1 MHIATHLSKQQQ
13 CSTKVIEAFDLL
25 TNVGAKNKRESES
38 MQREAAAIFQQLFV
52 FRSRRSNTQ
61 QRRSTRRRGGGG
73 FTVIDDDE
81 DKIRFAQE
89 ERLAFDLQR
98 DFPRLFPEQVR
109 RQPITRKL
117 APAVPRG
124 GGQIQHRVLV
134 PSVVLVESPPLPQE
148 EEEEEP
154 AQPEQVEEEEDT
166 TRIEAK
172 IKKQLQYA
180 ARQQREEKAA
190 AAALRTK
197 QQQQPVI
204 KRNVQPIQPPSPTI
218 QAKQFPMYIFTA
230 SVFVLAI
237 AIYFI
242 T

>member
-1 MHIATHLSKQQQ
+1 
-13 CSTKVIEAFDLL
+13 
-25 TNVGAKNKRESES
+25 

-52 FRSRRSNTQ
+52 FRSRRSNSQ
-61 QRRSTRRRGGGG
+61 QRRSRRRGGGG

-81 DKIRFAQE
+81 DEIRFAQE

-98 DFPRLFPEQVR
+98 DFPRLFPEQGR

-134 PSVVLVESPPLPQE
+134 PSIVLVESPPPQEEE

-154 AQPEQVEEEEDT
+154 AQPEQVDEEDT

-172 IKKQLQYA
+172 IKQQLQYA
-180 ARQQREEKAA
+180 ARQQREEKAAAA

-204 KRNVQPIQPPSPTI
+204 KRNVQPIQPPLSTI
-218 QAKQFPMYIFTA
+218 QAKQFPMYIFIA